1 MQAQLG
7 VFLHGLT
14 RNKEIVSLLHTFGL
28 SISYR
33 DTLDLEA
40 AWAAEDI
47 EKVSSSHNL
56 N

>member
-1 MQAQLG
+1 M
-7 VFLHGLT
+7 
-14 RNKEIVSLLHTFGL
+14 SLLHTFGL
-28 SISYR
+28 TIAYQ

-47 EKVSSSHNL
+47 EKVSGFQNL